1 MRISDWS
8 SDVCS
13 SDLDKPEVQEADL
26 VIGLARCMLK
36 TQQYEQAAKL
46 FSQVQEKLPKHP
58 EILVGLA
65 SCRRHKGAL
74 GEAEKLV
81 RQVLAAEIREDA
93 ATMGLSVEDYVA
105 SFLDSAQHSLEGA
118 RQIGR
123 A

>member
-46 FSQVQEKLPKHP
+46 FSQVQDKLPKPP

-81 RQVLAAEIREDA
+81 RQVLAASPDRSEESRVGKERVRTCRSRWSPA
-93 ATMGLSVEDYVA
+93 
-105 SFLDSAQHSLEGA
+105 H
-118 RQIGR
+118 
-123 A
+123 

>member
-13 SDLDKPEVQEADL
+13 SDLADL

-46 FSQVQEKLPKHP
+46 FSQVQEKLPQHP

-81 RQVLAAEIREDA
+81 RQVLAASPDYQAALHELALIQNETKEKDA
-93 ATMGLSVEDYVA
+93 AIQPLTRSE
-105 SFLDSAQHSLEGA
+105 A
-118 RQIGR
+118 RRVGQ

>member
-8 SDVCS
+8 SDVIS
-13 SDLDKPEVQEADL
+13 SDLKPEVQEADL

-81 RQVLAAEIREDA
+81 RQVLAASPDYKA
-93 ATMGLSVEDYVA
+93 AIHE
-105 SFLDSAQHSLEGA
+105 LDRKSTRLNSSH
-118 RQIGR
+118 
-123 A
+123 

>member
-13 SDLDKPEVQEADL
+13 SDLADL

-81 RQVLAAEIREDA
+81 RQVLAAR
-93 ATMGLSVEDYVA
+93 
-105 SFLDSAQHSLEGA
+105 SAERRVGKECVSTCRSRWSPYH
-118 RQIGR
+118 
-123 A
+123 